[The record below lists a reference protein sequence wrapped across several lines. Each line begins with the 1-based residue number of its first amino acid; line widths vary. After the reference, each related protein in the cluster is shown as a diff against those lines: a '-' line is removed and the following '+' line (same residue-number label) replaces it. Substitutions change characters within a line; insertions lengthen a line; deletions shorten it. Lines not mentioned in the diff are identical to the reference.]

1 MYDQPV
7 PTATVIGSLESSGNP
22 ALDTTVIS
30 QIISL
35 STNTTA
41 GGTTDNT
48 VTVSQVTLDASGN
61 ATVPA
66 GTEVALI
73 TLPAPATPGTPVVVP
88 AAAVKNVPVL
98 IFQGT
103 TDVDV
108 SLNDGATAGGPGA
121 AVHQGA
127 TTPATGAQRVVVMGA
142 GNSKVTIGDA
152 KNTTLTLGTG
162 NSTVVTGHGVD
173 TVVAGLGNS
182 TITGGNS
189 DYSVVKLAAAASN
202 YTVTTTTG
210 HAIVTDNITHKVT
223 DISKIQ
229 YVETA
234 GSDALILAS
243 SNTEASIATMFQVAF
258 GRTVDAAG
266 LNYYY
271 DMAKAGATEK
281 QIADAL
287 VKSGEFL
294 PHTLLDD
301 QSFVNSLY
309 QNTFGRNGETAG
321 INYWLNATMFTF
333 PVFRRTKIGPR
344 PLSHRSAAWHTGGNA
359 CAARARSPRASAR
372 GRATA
377 RAGARRARP
386 C

>member
-1 MYDQPV
+1 MYDSS
-7 PTATVIGSLESSGNP
+7 TSTVTGALQDSGNP
-22 ALDTTVIS
+22 ALDTTVIN
-30 QIISL
+30 QIITL
-35 STNTTA
+35 TTNPTG

-48 VTVSQVTLDASGN
+48 VTVSQVSVDASGN

-73 TLPAPATPGTPVVVP
+73 TLPTPTTPGTPVTIS
-88 AAAVKNVPVL
+88 ANAVKNVPVL
-98 IFQGT
+98 IFQGD
-103 TDVDV
+103 TDVNV
-108 SLNDGATAGGPGA
+108 SLDDGTTAGGPGA
-121 AVHQGA
+121 ATHQGA
-127 TTPATGAQRVVVMGA
+127 TTPVTGAQRVVVMGS

-189 DYSVVKLAAAASN
+189 DYSVVKMAAAASN
-202 YTVTTTTG
+202 YTVTTNAG

-223 DISKIQ
+223 DIAKIQ

-234 GSDALILAS
+234 GNEALIFAS
-243 SNTEASIATMFQVAF
+243 SNTEASIATLFQTAF
-258 GRTVDAAG
+258 GRTADAAG

-271 DMAKAGATEK
+271 DLAKAGATEK
-281 QIADAL
+281 QIADAI
-287 VKSGEFL
+287 VKSAEFL

-301 QSFVNSLY
+301 TSFVNSLY

-321 INYWLNATMFTF
+321 INYWLNAM
-333 PVFRRTKIGPR
+333 
-344 PLSHRSAAWHTGGNA
+344 SHGATRADIIRSFADVHTLNLQGQTAGG
-359 CAARARSPRASAR
+359 
-372 GRATA
+372 
-377 RAGARRARP
+377 AGHEAILVGHVTIVSGII
-386 C
+386 